1 MLTDEEKWLLDLHGF
16 LVLRQVVT
24 KEDLD
29 HMIARCDEWHG
40 MGEKELPPPLCSYD
54 DPGKNPGA
62 ARAIL
67 HAEYAD
73 PVFDRLILNLPIMR
87 AVLTLTRERPQ
98 HLLSALTVNYPGSDE
113 IILHGGTSGAW
124 RNPANDYQAAEGEVF
139 ATFINAAIS
148 LVDVPDGAGFVCIPG
163 SHKSYFERPDHI
175 NIRSGPPL
183 VVNVPINAGDA
194 VIFTEAL
201 CHGALPWPYHDP
213 PRRTMF
219 QRYCTSYA
227 SWSPGAGPKEDHRD
241 QLSDGVYEMKL
252 QGGFQS
258 PKKVVEKLL
267 VELGGPGG
275 PGGPGDPAEQGGP
288 KDRKEPGPTQGSERS
303 VHQIRSA
310 K

>member
-1 MLTDEEKWLLDLHGF
+1 MLTDEKKWLFDLHGF

-29 HMIARCDEWHG
+29 YMIARCDDWHG
-40 MGEKELPPPLCSYD
+40 MDEEELPPPLCSYD
-54 DPGKNPGA
+54 DPVKNPDA

-67 HAEYAD
+67 HTEYAD
-73 PVFDRLILNLPIMR
+73 PVFDRLILNLPVMR
-87 AVLTLTRERPQ
+87 VVLALTRERPQ
-98 HLLSALTVNYPGSDE
+98 HLLSALTVNRPGSDE
-113 IILHGGTSGAW
+113 ITLHGGAFGAW
-124 RNPANDYQAAEGEVF
+124 RNPANDYQAADGEVF

-227 SWSPGAGPKEDHRD
+227 SWSPGAGPKEEHRD

-252 QGGFQS
+252 QGGFQG
-258 PKKVVEKLL
+258 PKKVVDRLL
-267 VELGGPGG
+267 EELGGLDGLGGPGG
-275 PGGPGDPAEQGGP
+275 AGKP
-288 KDRKEPGPTQGSERS
+288 KDLEKAGHTPESARHVQQS
-303 VHQIRSA
+303 RSA